1 MRKILIGTLVLS
13 FFLLVSPTLAK
24 GQPSPLPSSRSG
36 SASGTLRACQAK
48 EAAVKNRMESLT
60 DLAANIEKV
69 FDSIA
74 KRVEDFYTASGKTI
88 SNYDALVGDI
98 AAKKTVVDTDLANAQ
113 SMVNAFSCT
122 SGDPKTLLNQ
132 FRLDMQKVKQ
142 DLKNYRTSIKN
153 LIVAVRPLAPEA
165 TEKPEAT
172 ETPEVSPAA
181 TP

>member
-1 MRKILIGTLVLS
+1 MKTKVLVGALVLS
-13 FFLLVSPTLAK
+13 FFLLVPPALAK
-24 GQPSPLPSSRSG
+24 GQPSSLPSPRATGLVNGALRS
-36 SASGTLRACQAK
+36 CQAR
-48 EAAVKNRMESLT
+48 ENAVKNRMESLT
-60 DLAANIEKV
+60 NMATNIEKV

-74 KRVEDFYTASGKTI
+74 KRVEDFYAASGKTI
-88 SNYDALVGDI
+88 PNYSTLVADI
-98 AAKKTVVDTDLANAQ
+98 SAKKAIVDTDLASAQ
-113 SMVNAFSCT
+113 SMVKAFSCT

-132 FRLDMQKVKQ
+132 FRVDMQKVKT

-172 ETPEVSPAA
+172 PTA